1 MLSCIEIVEKVL
13 SLHQLQQPTTTTTKN
28 YFSHWYVT
36 QENIEKFKSN

>member
-28 YFSHWYVT
+28 YSHWYVT